1 MREFVFPDE
10 QSSRALSIMLQ
21 RLYARTLEIAA
32 GPNALAVL
40 IVVSFVESSVFPI
53 PPDILLI
60 PMILARPREA
70 WRLAALC
77 TLASVAGGMVG
88 YAIGYFLFDAIGRP
102 VLEFYHAMGSY
113 EALKAGFAEW
123 GVWIIIIKGMTPIP
137 YKLITIAS
145 GVAQFDFLTF
155 VGASI
160 VSRSLRFF
168 LVAALLWWFGD
179 AARGFIERRLMLVTT
194 LFAVALVGGFVV
206 LRYL

>member
-1 MREFVFPDE
+1 
-10 QSSRALSIMLQ
+10 MLH
-21 RLYARTLEIAA
+21 RLYARVLEIAA
-32 GPNALAVL
+32 GPNALAAL
-40 IVVSFVESSVFPI
+40 LAVSFAESSFFPI

-60 PMILARPREA
+60 PMILARPDRA
-70 WRLAALC
+70 FRLAALC
-77 TLASVAGGMVG
+77 TLASVAGGLAG

-102 VLEFYHAMGSY
+102 ILEFYHAMDRY

-123 GVWIIIIKGMTPIP
+123 GVWIIILKGMTPIP

-145 GVAQFDFLTF
+145 GVAQFDLAAF

-168 LVAALLWWFGD
+168 LVAALLWYFGD
-179 AARGFIERRLMLVTT
+179 AARQFIERRLTVVTT
-194 LFAVALVGGFVV
+194 VFAVALVGGFVV

>member
-1 MREFVFPDE
+1 
-10 QSSRALSIMLQ
+10 MLQ
-21 RLYARTLEIAA
+21 RLYAWILAIAA
-32 GPNALAVL
+32 GPNALAAL
-40 IVVSFVESSVFPI
+40 LVVSFAESSFFPI

-60 PMILARPREA
+60 PMILARPHQA
-70 WRLAALC
+70 FRLAALC
-77 TLASVAGGMVG
+77 TLASVVGGLFG

-102 VLEFYHAMGSY
+102 VLEFYNAMGSY

-145 GVAQFDFLTF
+145 GVAQFDLIAF

-160 VSRSLRFF
+160 ISRSIRFL
-168 LVAALLWWFGD
+168 LVAALLWYFGD
-179 AARGFIERRLMLVTT
+179 VARQFIERRLTLVTT
-194 LFAVALVGGFVV
+194 VFAVALVGGFVV

>member
-1 MREFVFPDE
+1 
-10 QSSRALSIMLQ
+10 MLQ
-21 RLYARTLEIAA
+21 SLYARILALAA
-32 GPNALAVL
+32 GPNALAAL
-40 IVVSFVESSVFPI
+40 LAVSFVESSFFPI

-60 PMILARPREA
+60 PMILARPRDA

-77 TLASVAGGMVG
+77 TLASVAGGLLG

-102 VLEFYHAMGSY
+102 ILEYNHAMAGY
-113 EALKAGFAEW
+113 EALKAGFQQW
-123 GVWIIIIKGMTPIP
+123 GVWIIILKGMTPIP

-145 GVAQFDFLTF
+145 GVAQFDLVLFI
-155 VGASI
+155 GASI

-168 LVAALLWWFGD
+168 LIAALLWRFGD
-179 AARGFIERRLMLVTT
+179 AARVFIERRLMLVTS